1 MSHKICIAPMMDW
14 TDRHDR
20 YFLRLISKHAGLY
33 TEMINA
39 NALVK
44 GKALH
49 LLEYNPEEHFVA
61 LQLGGSEPAV
71 LAEAAK
77 LGESFGYDEINLNVG
92 CPSERVQSGSF
103 GACLML
109 EPNLVRDCVA
119 AMSEAVSIPVTVKCR
134 IGVDKEMDY
143 DFFKNFINVVREG
156 GCNTFIV
163 HARNAWLK
171 GLSPKENRTIPPL
184 RYDMVYRLKD
194 ECPDL
199 KIIINGGIKTYEE
212 IDEHLKHV
220 DGVMLGR
227 EAYHNPYI
235 LSEVDQ
241 RYFNDAHDILS
252 REAILAQL
260 KPYIDGLREKDI
272 YLSHITRHLL
282 GLFQGQPGARQWRRA
297 LTDLACDKSAG
308 FEALSDCLKHLQ
320 LIR

>member
-1 MSHKICIAPMMDW
+1 MMDW

-49 LLEYNPEEHFVA
+49 LLEYNPEEHYVA

-77 LGESFGYDEINLNVG
+77 LVESFGYDEVNLNVG

-109 EPNLVRDCVA
+109 EPNLVRDCIA
-119 AMSEAVSIPVTVKCR
+119 AMSEAVNIPVTVKCR

-143 DFFKNFINVVREG
+143 DFFKHFINVVSEG

-184 RYDMVYRLKD
+184 RYDMVYRLKE

-199 KIIINGGIKTYEE
+199 KIIINGGIKTYAEM
-212 IDEHLKHV
+212 DEHLKHV

-252 REAILAQL
+252 REEILHQL

-272 YLSHITRHLL
+272 YLSHLTRHLL
-282 GLFQGQPGARQWRRA
+282 GLFQGQLGARQWRRA
-297 LTDLACDKSAG
+297 LTDLARDKSAG
-308 FEALSDCLKHLQ
+308 FEELSNCLKHLQ